1 MEMKRMKKLRRR
13 DSTRTN
19 NRSFLMRLQSIET
32 PASTP
37 RTPSTTTLRRQMKRN
52 QPIVRKRQ
60 LKLIATRIRRQ
71 SSDQPK
77 NPPKRPNKMI
87 KVAIKKKKRIQRRK
101 LKKMLKVKMW
111 KTKKNNKQI
120 KLKTTLNQNLQKK
133 VTTLTKKNKTSLKK
147 HFKRFKIMEKT
158 RPPSTRHKTI

>member
-1 MEMKRMKKLRRR
+1 MKKLRRR

-19 NRSFLMRLQSIET
+19 NRLFLMRLRSIET

-60 LKLIATRIRRQ
+60 LKLIATLIQRQ

-101 LKKMLKVKMW
+101 LKKMLKVKM
-111 KTKKNNKQI
+111 
-120 KLKTTLNQNLQKK
+120 
-133 VTTLTKKNKTSLKK
+133 
-147 HFKRFKIMEKT
+147 
-158 RPPSTRHKTI
+158 